1 MQRVFFFKFRRT
13 AYTCICVGTR
23 SIAAIQLQTLSDE
36 RETWCFSTVLYTFM
50 NSNTQAE

>member
-23 SIAAIQLQTLSDE
+23 SIAAIQLQTLSDGM
-36 RETWCFSTVLYTFM
+36 RHGAFQRF
-50 NSNTQAE
+50 